1 MSDELTD
8 LIGRLPSALPPVRW
22 APAAELRRIG
32 RNRRRRRS
40 TLAALGMV
48 LAVAAGTGVAYRLVS
63 PTAAPFQPSTS
74 DTATVT
80 AAPSPTW
87 TPSTTPGPVVE
98 TGPVPPS
105 VMLAE
110 ADVPGYRVVDQIS
123 MVGTGPAAGSPPY
136 VTFIPACAAY
146 ADIALAE
153 LVRSLDFRAH
163 TYFVGGD
170 LSQPHFDETVVRS
183 GSAEAVRAARERI
196 RQTVNTCQD
205 PLADDGTEL
214 RFVIAGTD
222 PVGRSAPQFWTVVIA
237 PSRGLLAIVRSPTP
251 MDDIGDA
258 MLARLTA

>member
-8 LIGRLPSALPPVRW
+8 LIGRLPGALPPVRW

-40 TLAALGMV
+40 ALAALGVV

-80 AAPSPTW
+80 AAPSPTR

-110 ADVPGYRVVDQIS
+110 ADVPGYRVIDQIS
-123 MVGTGPAAGSPPY
+123 MVGTGPASDSPY

-146 ADIALAE
+146 ADITLVQ

-170 LSQPHFDETVVRS
+170 LSQPHFDETVVRA
-183 GSAEAVRAARERI
+183 GSAEAVQAARERML
-196 RQTVNTCQD
+196 RAVRACQD

-214 RFVIAGTD
+214 KFVIVGTD
-222 PVGRSAPQFWTVVIA
+222 PAGQSAPQFWTVVTA